1 MNGGKYE
8 GGSRRTRMAGGTSI
22 GFFVFFLFLCRAV
35 SSAASAASVRLLAAI
50 SCFESLLVLPCPA
63 APPYVAVQWSSLLR
77 LLATPSI
84 PSLTRRTK
92 STRKGRSL
100 ALSLSLSLSLCS
112 IFISLFSPLFTTSLP
127 LPPPLHR
134 RSAITQLSEGEG
146 EVKAVMTAFLQRGI
160 RIAHGTIGDR

>member
-1 MNGGKYE
+1 MRGLEEHEPVSVPLSESGRPLQMNGGKYE

-100 ALSLSLSLSLCS
+100 ALSLSLSLSALS
-112 IFISLFSPLFTTSLP
+112 SFLSFPHFSPPLSLP
-127 LPPPLHR
+127 LYR
-134 RSAITQLSEGEG
+134 
-146 EVKAVMTAFLQRGI
+146 VDAVDVARETERN
-160 RIAHGTIGDR
+160 